1 MFIMLTPDQFK
12 VNDAW
17 IAVRINEE
25 FLFVKEDPYDIFVLM
40 DAASAYVLGFVFS
53 RVVEEATTAK
63 DVQDLFHKAWAAKRQ
78 WAKKLIVSDDSI
90 ASNLFI
96 QEARKNGIPF
106 DIVPISDLSPII
118 EPLKESFAKHFLG
131 NGT

>member
-1 MFIMLTPDQFK
+1 MLTPDQFK

-17 IAVRINEE
+17 IAARINEE
-25 FLFVKEDPYDIFVLM
+25 FIFVKEDPYDLFVLM

-53 RVVEEATTAK
+53 RVVEEAPTAK
-63 DVQDLFHKAWAAKRQ
+63 DVEDLFNKAWAAKQR
-78 WAKKLIVSDDSI
+78 WAKKLIVTDDSI
-90 ASNLFI
+90 ASDVFI

-118 EPLKESFAKHFLG
+118 GPLKESFVKDFLG
-131 NGT
+131 NRT